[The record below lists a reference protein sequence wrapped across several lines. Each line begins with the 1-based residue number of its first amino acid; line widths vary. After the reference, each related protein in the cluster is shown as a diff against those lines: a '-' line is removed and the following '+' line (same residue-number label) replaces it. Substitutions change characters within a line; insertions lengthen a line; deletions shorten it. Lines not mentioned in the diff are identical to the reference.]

1 MLRSIWKRNGP
12 SCSRLGGALLAVGAC
27 LLLSG
32 CAALRR
38 PDYDFSAA
46 ERPAGPAPVWSGELR
61 PPDRSTRPFGVS
73 NRSLQIEQD
82 FGIY

>member
-12 SCSRLGGALLAVGAC
+12 SCSRLGGALLAVAAC

-38 PDYDFSAA
+38 PDYDFSAI
-46 ERPAGPAPVWSGELR
+46 ERRSGPAPTWSGELR
-61 PPDRSTRPFGVS
+61 PADRSTRPFAVTNQGMQV
-73 NRSLQIEQD
+73 EQD
-82 FGIY
+82 FGVY

>member
-1 MLRSIWKRNGP
+1 MLRSIRKRNGP
-12 SCSRLGGALLAVGAC
+12 SCSRLGGALLAVAAS
-27 LLLSG
+27 LLVSG

-38 PDYDFSAA
+38 PDYDFSAV
-46 ERPAGPAPVWSGELR
+46 ERHAGPAPTWSGDLR
-61 PPDRSTRPFGVS
+61 PADRSTQPFGVS

>member
-1 MLRSIWKRNGP
+1 MLRSIRKRNGLC
-12 SCSRLGGALLAVGAC
+12 CSRLSGGLLAVAGC

-32 CAALRR
+32 CAAFRR
-38 PDYDFSAA
+38 PDYDFSAV
-46 ERPAGPAPVWSGELR
+46 ERHSGPAPTWSGELR
-61 PPDRSTRPFGVS
+61 PPDRSTQPFGVS